1 MLIKDEIMSLIIA
14 QEDATT
20 TPTITRTLDIGCGV
34 TPRNPFNA
42 HETYGIDLR
51 EDAPSGIVKADVV
64 IDPIPFQSSVFD
76 FVTAFHFIEHVP
88 RVIYAPTR
96 RNPFVELMN
105 EIYRVL
111 KLNGLFLSVT
121 PAFPH
126 PSVFQ
131 DPTHVN
137 FITEETFTR
146 YFDCQYRWAKAY
158 GFNGAFSVIKQEW
171 KDNTLQTVLQKVNL

>member
-1 MLIKDEIMSLIIA
+1 MS
-14 QEDATT
+14 TT
-20 TPTITRTLDIGCGV
+20 TKSLDIGCGV

-42 HETYGIDLR
+42 TEVYGIDLR
-51 EDAPSGIVKADVV
+51 DDAPAGVVKADVV
-64 IDPIPFQSSVFD
+64 LEPIPFPNDAFD

-88 RVIYAPTR
+88 RVLYTPKR

-105 EIYRVL
+105 EVHRVL
-111 KLNGLFLSVT
+111 KPRGLFLSVT

-146 YFDCQYRWAKAY
+146 YFDHQHRWAKAY
-158 GFNGAFSVIKQEW
+158 GFNGAFVVCSQEW
-171 KDNTLQTVLQKVNL
+171 NGGELRSLLQKC